1 MCLVAFALSLDPSVP
16 LWLASNRDERWG
28 RPTTPLHR
36 WTLPNGVSVIGGR
49 DEQDGGTWLAASEH
63 GRIAWLTNV
72 REAERPAAERS
83 RGGLVTDWLASDEPW
98 ERWHLRHD
106 PRAFGGFNLVL
117 GDQRQSA
124 WAWLSNRNPAGVH
137 HDPDPQWHRQA
148 LGPGVYG
155 LSNASL
161 NVPWP
166 KTQRLVPAVQTHQ
179 PQANR
184 DWPAEVLQA
193 LADQNLGAGL
203 ADHDLPNTGLSLVTE
218 RALANPFVHWP
229 EHRYGTRTSTLLS
242 LTAAEG
248 GWQLRMS
255 EWTHPTDQLPFTA
268 SPRRDLN
275 LHWGQIPN
283 T

>member
-72 REAERPAAERS
+72 READRPAAERS

-98 ERWHLRHD
+98 ENWHLRHD

-117 GDQRQSA
+117 GDPRQGD
-124 WAWLSNRNPAGVH
+124 WAWLSNRNPARVH
-137 HDPDPQWHRQA
+137 NDPQPQWHSHS

-161 NVPWP
+161 NVAWP
-166 KTQRLVPAVQTHQ
+166 KTQRLLAEVQAH
-179 PQANR
+179 PPRPPGN
-184 DWPAEVLQA
+184 WPEAVLQA
-193 LADQNLGAGL
+193 LADQQLDAGL
-203 ADHDLPNTGLSLVTE
+203 ADHELPHTGLPLSNV
-218 RALANPFVHWP
+218 RAYGNPFVRSHAHP
-229 EHRYGTRTSTLLS
+229 YGTRSSTLLALS
-242 LTAAEG
+242 ANEG
-248 GWQLRMS
+248 TWQLRLS
-255 EWTHPTDQLPFTA
+255 EWTHPTDQPPFT
-268 SPRRDLN
+268 SSQRRDLN
-275 LHWGQIPN
+275 LQWG
-283 T
+283 